1 MRPSAMLH
9 RIAENVPRY
18 ILLSNILL
26 LLLNGFWVLN
36 EFFFKQE
43 YRRSALNENANN
55 NNGYKQISNDF
66 PPTVASANYLT
77 NINA

>member
-1 MRPSAMLH
+1 M
-9 RIAENVPRY
+9 ENY
-18 ILLSNILL
+18 LNYMSLQSKILLGILLSNILL